1 MAFKNSKVNICHLAF
16 YVSIHTSYPCAA
28 CSKIVAKEINDLEI
42 FKESH
47 NLFIYINLASIKY
60 HTDELHLF
68 TNDLNCKPNIIGIS
82 ENASFYWRH
91 RFIIS
96 TQIYQK
102 YQLNHKFLNKKVCL
116 CFRGKK
122 SL

>member
-47 NLFIYINLASIKY
+47 NLFIYINVASIKY

-82 ENASFYWRH
+82 DD
-91 RFIIS
+91 
-96 TQIYQK
+96 TDLLYQ
-102 YQLNHKFLNKKVCL
+102 
-116 CFRGKK
+116 RK
-122 SL
+122 SIKNIN